1 MPRKGDMALGL
12 EAMLNRKDTSILH
25 NPQVIK
31 ELHAK
36 SGMSLRDMIS
46 YVGKNSRANKKGEA
60 KGPTDKERS
69 EARVDELEAK
79 AEKKE

>member
-1 MPRKGDMALGL
+1 MPKGDFALGL
-12 EAMLNRKDTSILH
+12 EMMLNRKDTSILH
-25 NPQVIK
+25 NPQVVK

-36 SGMSLRDMIS
+36 SGMTLAEMIRH
-46 YVGKNSRANKKGEA
+46 VGKGSRANKKGEP

-69 EARVDELEAK
+69 EARVEELEAS